1 MALLELKLKLSNRMA
16 DSTPPRIVRTVPPGA
31 PGPVRP
37 PRILIPPVDPR
48 RLNFNNVPAPR
59 PRQMNPGGSPGRRKG
74 GRRTR
79 RHKKK
84 SRKTRRKHY

>member
-1 MALLELKLKLSNRMA
+1 MGLLELKLKPSNRMA
-16 DSTPPRIVRTVPPGA
+16 DHTPPRIVRTVPPGA
-31 PGPVRP
+31 PGRMRP
-37 PRILIPPVDPR
+37 PPIVIPQVDPR

-79 RHKKK
+79 RHRKK
-84 SRKTRRKHY
+84 SRKTCRKHY